1 MKHPERVEDYLDHIA
16 QAIQRATEYIEGVG
30 SLAAF
35 QQSQHDQDAVIR
47 NIEIIG
53 EAANRIQ
60 RDTPEFVAAHPEL
73 PWVEMRGMRNKVIHN
88 YFDVN
93 LSVVWNT
100 VKDDLPRLKQQID
113 HLMKEQQPTLAQRLG
128 RAATHEA
135 QPEQDHEPDD
145 ELEP

>member
-35 QQSQHDQDAVIR
+35 QQSRRDQDAVIR

-73 PWVEMRGMRNKVIHN
+73 PWVEMRGMRNKVIPN

-93 LSVVWNT
+93 LSVVWT
-100 VKDDLPRLKQQID
+100 LLKTTC
-113 HLMKEQQPTLAQRLG
+113 PG
-128 RAATHEA
+128 
-135 QPEQDHEPDD
+135 
-145 ELEP
+145 